1 VLLVLKYIVLLIKNP
16 GFDYNAEIP
25 FEKLPSIG
33 FYDTTNEQFDPEKID
48 FKHLHIDNGNL
59 SAKEENE

>member
-1 VLLVLKYIVLLIKNP
+1 MTCNIIKNP
-16 GFDYNAEIP
+16 GVDYNVEIP

-33 FYDTTNEQFDPEKID
+33 FYDTTNEPFDPEKID
-48 FKHLHIDNGNL
+48 FKDLHIDNRNL